1 MTDRK
6 LHRFTL
12 KEANVSYYLYAPK
25 KVNTGIPIFI
35 TVHGWSRNVLEHA
48 KGFLPFAEE
57 YGVVLVAPLFDP
69 ENFPQYQRLG
79 HSSKKGRAD
88 HALDA
93 VISEV
98 VSKTGA
104 EAQPLYMF
112 GFSGGG
118 QFVQRYAMVY
128 PEKVKRVALGA
139 PGWFTFPD
147 PDQPFPRGLGTNK
160 RLPNIHPKPH
170 DFLKVPAHV
179 MVGDLDVRRDHH
191 LNTSR
196 VIDRAQGTN
205 RMERA
210 THWIQAMN
218 AAARAC
224 NYRTKYTLEILHNS
238 EHSFTMCM
246 EKGKMGKKVFGFL
259 FGPGK

>member
-1 MTDRK
+1 MAERK
-6 LHRFTL
+6 LHRYAL
-12 KEANVSYYLYAPK
+12 MEAKVSYYLYAPK
-25 KVNTGIPIFI
+25 KVNTGVPIFI

-48 KGFLPFAEE
+48 KEFLSFAEE

-88 HALDA
+88 RALDA
-93 VISEV
+93 VIAEV

-104 EAQPLYMF
+104 EPRPLYMF

-128 PEKVKRVALGA
+128 PEKVKRIALGA

-147 PDQPFPRGLGTNK
+147 PDQHFPYGLGPNK
-160 RLPNIHPKPH
+160 RLPDIHPEPH
-170 DFLKVPAHV
+170 RFLKVPAKV
-179 MVGDLDVRRDHH
+179 MVGDLDVHRDHH

-196 VIDRAQGTN
+196 AIDRAQGTN

-210 THWIQAMN
+210 THWVQAMN

-224 NYRTKYTLEILHNS
+224 DYKTKYTLEILKNS

-246 EKGKMGKKVFGFL
+246 ENGRMGQKVFRFL
-259 FGPGK
+259 FGARK